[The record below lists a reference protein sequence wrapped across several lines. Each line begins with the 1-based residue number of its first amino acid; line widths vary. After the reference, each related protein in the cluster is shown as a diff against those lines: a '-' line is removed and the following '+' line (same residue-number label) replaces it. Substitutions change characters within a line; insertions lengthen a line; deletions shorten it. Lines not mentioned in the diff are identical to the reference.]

1 MRNFHASLLA
11 LSSSGGDLVRIPLLL
26 SMSEDYHSKYSS
38 SIFTEEIKIT
48 SKAETVKDISNKYSD
63 FLLTF
68 VT

>member
-11 LSSSGGDLVRIPLLL
+11 LSSSGGDLVMIPLLL

-48 SKAETVKDISNKYSD
+48 SKAETVNILVINI
-63 FLLTF
+63 LTF
-68 VT
+68 YLPL